1 MGNYLRSIL
10 ENCALEIRKDKKGW
24 HLIAHGPL
32 GVLAVVGAVLALYL
46 FR

>member
-1 MGNYLRSIL
+1 MGNNLKSIL

-32 GVLAVVGAVLALYL
+32 GVLAVVGTVLVLIL
-46 FR
+46 LR